1 MIRFIFY
8 QFAFMQTAVVAYSIS
23 GSSGSSGSGYINHEI
38 DNKIY
43 IYVYRNNN
51 QNTDYRQN
59 PFQAWVYF
67 IMMMIAFCVICCGFA
82 CSRCKL

>member
-1 MIRFIFY
+1 
-8 QFAFMQTAVVAYSIS
+8 MQQAVASYSIS

-38 DNKIY
+38 DNTIY

-59 PFQAWVYF
+59 SFQALVYF